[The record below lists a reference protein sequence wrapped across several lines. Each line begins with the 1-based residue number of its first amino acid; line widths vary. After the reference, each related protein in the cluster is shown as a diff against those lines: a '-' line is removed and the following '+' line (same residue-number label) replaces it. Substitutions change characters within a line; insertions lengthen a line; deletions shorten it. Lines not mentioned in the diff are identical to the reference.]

1 MGPNIRSYFALLSL
15 VSFFAQSDA
24 GCLGAGTGAGSCPAA
39 PFRALTEEIDHK
51 SGCPGYAE
59 CCTEYGYC
67 HPKSSWEAGYFRDCN
82 GESNGQDLPLE
93 TIQAEK
99 ICSGEVL
106 EEEAVLPAYEEPQ
119 PTYQEPAPAPTPPPP
134 PPPPQTEPPA

>member
-1 MGPNIRSYFALLSL
+1 MNNYKTLFALLGL
-15 VSFFAQSDA
+15 VVQVHQGEG

-39 PFRALTEEIDHK
+39 PFRAPEEEIDHK
-51 SGCPGYAE
+51 SGCPQHAE

-93 TIQAEK
+93 TIEAEK
-99 ICSGEVL
+99 ICSGEV
-106 EEEAVLPAYEEPQ
+106 EEEADALPIYEEPLPAYEEADALPI
-119 PTYQEPAPAPTPPPP
+119 YEEPLP
-134 PPPPQTEPPA
+134 